1 MKASQAETGM
11 DKDRKQAQ
19 AGTHFSEDH
28 GVGRTQQNISI
39 ANQQYG
45 DCQAIEQQK
54 ALHPARQE
62 KHLPFLPVRGIY
74 LMKDERKHRDKIAS
88 LPFKQSLQASEDHP
102 CVKRWR

>member
-11 DKDRKQAQ
+11 DNDRKQAQ

-45 DCQAIEQQK
+45 IAKLLNSK

-62 KHLPFLPVRGIY
+62 NISHSCQY
-74 LMKDERKHRDKIAS
+74 AAS
-88 LPFKQSLQASEDHP
+88 I
-102 CVKRWR
+102 

>member
-45 DCQAIEQQK
+45 DCC
-54 ALHPARQE
+54 
-62 KHLPFLPVRGIY
+62 Y
-74 LMKDERKHRDKIAS
+74 
-88 LPFKQSLQASEDHP
+88 
-102 CVKRWR
+102 